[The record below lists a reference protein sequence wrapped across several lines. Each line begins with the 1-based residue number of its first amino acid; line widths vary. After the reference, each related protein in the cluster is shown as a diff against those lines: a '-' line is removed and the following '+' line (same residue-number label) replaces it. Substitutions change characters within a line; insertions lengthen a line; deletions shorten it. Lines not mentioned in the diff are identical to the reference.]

1 MEEVEKLT
9 GTYYY
14 VAQLQKCDLRTR
26 QFGFKKCKRELYQ
39 NCFRGIF
46 TTKVQKKEKDYF
58 VRNYDQW

>member
-14 VAQLQKCDLRTR
+14 VAPLQKCD
-26 QFGFKKCKRELYQ
+26 RELYQ
-39 NCFRGIF
+39 NCFCGIF